1 MKKPCQKLGLLI
13 AAITFIPAIASIAAA
28 QSPSPLDLETI
39 TRLLTDGDLATAE
52 RELRRVADIED
63 SPAARDL
70 LGLVLARQGRLAEA
84 EREFRR
90 AVELDSGFA
99 PAHQNLGR
107 LTLQQ
112 GRPGE
117 ALEHLRVAAR
127 SGPLDLELALQL
139 ATLEVS
145 RGDVSTGEK
154 LYESIAMEYES
165 VRAMLALGRS
175 LARRGAGQEALSVL
189 YRAAE
194 VAPNSEE
201 VLSAYA
207 RLCVEHEAPVPAM
220 KTLEAL
226 TRLRPAE
233 AEYFYL
239 LGLARLQLA
248 ESDGAVAA
256 LRRSLELDPDQVL
269 PLFALGLS
277 FRDQKRFAEA
287 KKALTESLRLLPSH
301 ADSLVVLAEVE
312 EGSGE
317 LELAEQHLERA
328 LQLGGETAEAL
339 YVLGKIRHAQ
349 GRYEEARDALKLSI
363 EKNPRPRKAHYV
375 LSLAYAR
382 LGDRERSRESLELY
396 RQKTKEAEDLLI
408 KMRTDAGLGVSG
420 MGRGG

>member
-1 MKKPCQKLGLLI
+1 MTRSTDSFHRAV
-13 AAITFIPAIASIAAA
+13 AAFAVVSAIASVAVAQRPMPLEFDAIAK
-28 QSPSPLDLETI
+28 LVV
-39 TRLLTDGDLATAE
+39 DGDLATAE
-52 RELRRVADIED
+52 RELRRVGDIED
-63 SPAARDL
+63 SPAVRDL
-70 LGLVLARQGRLAEA
+70 LGLVLARQGRLVEA

-99 PAHQNLGR
+99 PARQNLAR

-112 GRPGE
+112 GREVE

-127 SGPLDLELALQL
+127 SGPLERELAFQL
-139 ATLEVS
+139 AALEIS
-145 RGDVSTGEK
+145 HGDVSVGEK
-154 LYESIAMEYES
+154 LYESLAMQYDS

-175 LARRGAGQEALSVL
+175 LARRGEGQKAIAVL
-189 YRAAE
+189 YRASE

-207 RLCVEHEAPVPAM
+207 RLCVEHGAPVPAM

-226 TRLRPAE
+226 NRLRATV
-233 AEYFYL
+233 AEYSYL
-239 LGLARLQLA
+239 LGIARLQLA

-256 LRRSLELDPDQVL
+256 LRRSLALDPEQVL

-287 KKALTESLRLLPSH
+287 KEALTESLQLMPSH
-301 ADSLVVLAEVE
+301 ADSMVVLAEVE
-312 EGSGE
+312 EGLGE

-328 LQLGGETAEAL
+328 FELSGEKPEAL

-349 GRYEEARDALKLSI
+349 GRYEEARDALERSI
-363 EKNPRPRKAHYV
+363 ETNPRPRKVYYV

-382 LGDRERSRESLELY
+382 LGDRESSRRSLELY
-396 RQKTKEAEDLLI
+396 RKKTKEAEDLLI